1 VILFNNIQANDGSE
15 GAVMVNQAVSSLV
28 DALKEVP
35 QACLQAGS
43 LLMVKTTGDDG
54 RSVVSARTLTALELR
69 LLEAN
74 QPMLRYP
81 DRILEWLSHT
91 SNDLILDNR
100 V

>member
-1 VILFNNIQANDGSE
+1 
-15 GAVMVNQAVSSLV
+15 MVNQVEAVSSLV

-74 QPMLRYP
+74 QPILRYP
-81 DRILEWLSHT
+81 DRVLEWL
-91 SNDLILDNR
+91 NQYPKAELIK
-100 V
+100 